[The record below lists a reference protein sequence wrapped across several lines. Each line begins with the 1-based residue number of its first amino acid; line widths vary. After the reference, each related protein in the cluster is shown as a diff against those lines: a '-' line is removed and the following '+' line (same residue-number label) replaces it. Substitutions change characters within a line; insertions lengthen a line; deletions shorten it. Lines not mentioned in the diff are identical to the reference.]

1 MSSTQGIQ
9 KFPWQPREKKR
20 KPKSL
25 VRLRTRPRKL
35 NSVAPVPTGKREEE
49 EKEYRP
55 CSDGEAEVPCQCSVT
70 P

>member
-35 NSVAPVPTGKREEE
+35 NSVAPVPTGKREPHIHVGKTGAFELE
-49 EKEYRP
+49 
-55 CSDGEAEVPCQCSVT
+55 T
-70 P
+70 